1 MFRNLISNFYLLLSF
16 VNMAK
21 MYTIT
26 REAAAQSLGISTRT
40 IDRYIRNGKL
50 SYKKVANKVL
60 LEKEEVRALQ
70 DDFAALHQELDTEV
84 VSSSSMETRSST
96 PLAASNPQLEAII
109 DQKIE
114 KFFLVFKEKDK
125 MMEEKNKIIFVLQ
138 QRIGELESELKHMVA
153 LPDYTKEKQEAI
165 LEKQKL
171 EEKITQLKHSIKNEK
186 SKNLIFIGLSFVLLV
201 VALFVFLKK

>member
-1 MFRNLISNFYLLLSF
+1 
-16 VNMAK
+16 MAK

-26 REAAAQSLGISTRT
+26 RESAAQSLGISTRT

-70 DDFAALHQELDTEV
+70 NDFAALHQEFDSEV
-84 VSSSSMETRSST
+84 ISSSSMETRSST

-138 QRIGELESELKHMVA
+138 QRIGELESELKHMIA

-186 SKNLIFIGLSFVLLV
+186 SKNLIFIGLSFVFLV
-201 VALFVFLKK
+201 VALFIFLKNNN

>member
-1 MFRNLISNFYLLLSF
+1 
-16 VNMAK
+16 MAK

-26 REAAAQSLGISTRT
+26 RESAAQSLGISTRT

-70 DDFAALHQELDTEV
+70 QDFSALHQEFGSEV
-84 VSSSSMETRSST
+84 VSSSTSST
-96 PLAASNPQLEAII
+96 GSTTSIANPNPQLEAII

-125 MMEEKNKIIFVLQ
+125 MLEEKNKIIFVLQ
-138 QRIGELESELKHMVA
+138 QRIWELESDLKHMVA
-153 LPDYTKEKQEAI
+153 LPDYTREKQEAI
-165 LEKQKL
+165 MEKQKL
-171 EEKITQLKHSIKNEK
+171 EEKIVQLKNWIKNEK

-201 VALFVFLKK
+201 IAVFMFMKTRG

>member
-1 MFRNLISNFYLLLSF
+1 
-16 VNMAK
+16 MAK

-26 REAAAQSLGISTRT
+26 RESAAQSLGISTRT

-70 DDFAALHQELDTEV
+70 QDFSALHQEFGSEV
-84 VSSSSMETRSST
+84 VSSSSSSSAGST
-96 PLAASNPQLEAII
+96 TSIATHNPQLEAII

-125 MMEEKNKIIFVLQ
+125 MLEEKNKIIFVLQ
-138 QRIGELESELKHMVA
+138 QRV
-153 LPDYTKEKQEAI
+153 
-165 LEKQKL
+165 
-171 EEKITQLKHSIKNEK
+171 
-186 SKNLIFIGLSFVLLV
+186 
-201 VALFVFLKK
+201 